1 MKPIHFLVVFVTLTH
16 MGMSA
21 TRVVVPLDAIH
32 LKASPMVVGILVG
45 LFAIVPTLLSVAIG
59 RMVDRVGT
67 RTPLVVFLL
76 LMVTGLVPPWLWPDS
91 VLPLYFAALVVG
103 GACFALLIVH
113 TALAG
118 HYSKPEE
125 RATNFALIS
134 LGYATSNGLGPLLAG
149 FSIDHAGYG
158 LTYLLLMLLPLSG
171 LVLFLAGKLPQRGP
185 AATTSKSVAKRS
197 VMQLWRDPR
206 MAPIFMISIYFM
218 LLWDIFMV
226 MTPIHGAQLGISA
239 SEIGIIMGTFSA
251 AAFLVRTLVA
261 PLSRRFTPMQ
271 LLLISLAFGAGAM
284 LFFGI
289 ANTTVLLVIAAFA
302 MGAGNG
308 LGGPMVTT
316 ALFDASPPDRISEAT
331 GLRMSVGMA
340 CQAFLPLLMGAV
352 ASLVGVGVL
361 FWMVAAVLGFGVW
374 RYRGQWHVD
383 LRAAGAGQPAKGE
396 KNEPTQSGH

>member
-1 MKPIHFLVVFVTLTH
+1 MKPIHYLVVFVTLTH
-16 MGMSA
+16 MAMA
-21 TRVVVPLDAIH
+21 AARVGVPLHAIH
-32 LKASPMVVGILVG
+32 LKASPVVVGILVG

-67 RTPLVVFLL
+67 RTPLVVFVL
-76 LMVTGLVPPWLWPDS
+76 LMVAGLVPPWLWPDS
-91 VLPLYFAALVVG
+91 LLPLFFTGLLVG

-113 TALAG
+113 TALTG
-118 HYSKPEE
+118 FYSKPED

-134 LGYATSNGLGPLLAG
+134 MGYATSNGVGPLLAG
-149 FSIDHAGYG
+149 FSIDHAGYS
-158 LTYLLLMLLPLSG
+158 LTYLLLMLLPAAG
-171 LVLFLAGKLPQRGP
+171 LVLFLAGVLPQRGP
-185 AATTSKSVAKRS
+185 AVVQARGAAKRS
-197 VMQLWRDPR
+197 VMELWRDPR
-206 MAPIFMISIYFM
+206 MGPIFMIGIYFM

-251 AAFLVRTLVA
+251 AAFIVRAFVA
-261 PLSRRFTPMQ
+261 PLSRRFTPLQ
-271 LLLISLAFGAGAM
+271 LLLISQGFGAGAM
-284 LFFGI
+284 LFFGV
-289 ANTTVLLVIAAFA
+289 ANTTVLLVVAAFA
-302 MGAGNG
+302 MGMGNG

-361 FWMVAAVLGFGVW
+361 FWLVAAVLGFGVW
-374 RYRGQWHVD
+374 QYRGQWHVD
-383 LRAAGAGQPAKGE
+383 LRAKGAGHLTQEGAK
-396 KNEPTQSGH
+396 K

>member
-1 MKPIHFLVVFVTLTH
+1 MKPIHYLVAFVTLTH

-21 TRVVVPLDAIH
+21 ARVVVPLDAIH

-67 RTPLVVFLL
+67 RTPLVVFVL
-76 LMVTGLVPPWLWPDS
+76 LMVAGLVPPWLWPDS
-91 VLPLYFAALVVG
+91 LLPLYFTALLVG

-113 TALAG
+113 TALG
-118 HYSKPEE
+118 GFYSKPEE

-158 LTYLLLMLLPLSG
+158 LTYLLLMLLPLAG
-171 LVLFLAGKLPQRGP
+171 LVLFMAGKLPQRGP
-185 AATTSKSVAKRS
+185 AATLSKGVAKRS

-206 MAPIFMISIYFM
+206 MGPIFMISIYFM

-239 SEIGIIMGTFSA
+239 SEIGIVMGTFSA
-251 AAFLVRTLVA
+251 AAFMVRTLVA
-261 PLSRRFTPMQ
+261 PLSRHCTPLQ
-271 LLLISLAFGAGAM
+271 LLLMSQAFGAGAM
-284 LFFGI
+284 LFFGL
-289 ANTTVLLVIAAFA
+289 ANTTVLLVVAAFA
-302 MGAGNG
+302 MGMGNG

-361 FWMVAAVLGFGVW
+361 FWLVAAVLGFGVW
-374 RYRGQWHVD
+374 QYRGQWHVD
-383 LRAAGAGQPAKGE
+383 LRATSE
-396 KNEPTQSGH
+396 RR